1 VLARLPLVLGKAL
14 RVGLPTR
21 EWGAVSEA
29 DFYWAEPTAHAS
41 WRWAVLMG
49 ANSRTYKFPLGDA
62 LLELAAS
69 GRDAVTLEE
78 LAARYAMGIVR
89 RVGDAPQASERTPL
103 AATDFLT
110 VAKEEASKSLA
121 LGQPSGRLVQAAVKS
136 IPGMVMDKFHN
147 VRGGELPHTFY
158 SLHGRGRDRMVQLSQ
173 DLRRIAASP
182 QVASLRAELDARWSI
197 VETSFTTGV
206 GRSVMEDGLAIDF
219 AEWRL
224 TDKRRRRSVAGVK
237 EAVVGFQ
244 HGRCLTCGDIIWQGD
259 RIAIDHVFP
268 LALMDHFPV
277 ARQWPELDLDRV
289 WNLAP
294 AHYDC
299 NAGKSARPPRAAEL
313 SRLVQR
319 NEAIMNSPHP
329 LKRTLE
335 ITLGPF
341 ASRGGWPEYVRAVL
355 NVFS

>member
-1 VLARLPLVLGKAL
+1 M
-14 RVGLPTR
+14 
-21 EWGAVSEA
+21 SEA
-29 DFYWAEPTAHAS
+29 DFYRAEPTAHAS

-49 ANSRTYKFPLGDA
+49 ANSRTYKFALGDA

-69 GRDAVTLEE
+69 GRDAVTIEE
-78 LAARYAMGIVR
+78 LAARYAMGIAR
-89 RVGDAPQASERTPL
+89 RVGDAPQASERMSL
-103 AATDFLT
+103 AAADFLT
-110 VAKEEASKSLA
+110 VATEEAAESLA
-121 LGQPSGRLVQAAVKS
+121 AGQPSERLVQAAVKS

-158 SLHGRGRDRMVQLSQ
+158 SLSGRGRGRTVQLSP
-173 DLRRIAASP
+173 DLRRIAVSP
-182 QVASLRAELDARWSI
+182 QLASLRDELDARWSI

-206 GRSVMEDGLAIDF
+206 GRSVMEDGLAVDF

-224 TDKRRRRSVAGVK
+224 TDRRRRRSVAGVK

-244 HGRCLTCGDIIWQGD
+244 HGRCLTCGDMMWPGD
-259 RIAIDHVFP
+259 RVAIDHVFP
-268 LALMDHFPV
+268 LALMDNFPV

-299 NAGKSARPPRAAEL
+299 NADKSARPPTAEEL

-319 NEAIMNSPHP
+319 NEAIMSSPHP
-329 LKRTLE
+329 LRRTLE

-341 ASRGGWPEYVRAVL
+341 SASGGWRAFVRAVQDL
-355 NVFS
+355 FW

>member
-1 VLARLPLVLGKAL
+1 
-14 RVGLPTR
+14 
-21 EWGAVSEA
+21 VSEA
-29 DFYWAEPTAHAS
+29 DFFRAEPTAHAS

-49 ANSRTYKFPLGDA
+49 ANSRTYKFALGDA

-78 LAARYAMGIVR
+78 VAASYAMGIIR
-89 RVGDAPQASERTPL
+89 RVGDAPQAPERTSL

-110 VAKEEASKSLA
+110 VATEEAAESLA
-121 LGQPSGRLVQAAVKS
+121 VGQPSDLLVQAAVKS

-158 SLHGRGRDRMVQLSQ
+158 SLSGHGRGRVVQLSP

-182 QVASLRAELDARWSI
+182 QLVSLRGELDARWNI
-197 VETSFTTGV
+197 VETSFITGV
-206 GRSVMEDGLAIDF
+206 GRSVMEDGLAVDL

-224 TDKRRRRSVAGVK
+224 TDRRRRRSVAGVK

-244 HGRCLTCGDIIWQGD
+244 HGRCLTCGDMIWSED
-259 RIAIDHVFP
+259 RDAIDHVFP
-268 LALMDHFPV
+268 LALMGRFPV
-277 ARQWPELDLDRV
+277 ARQWPELDLDTV

-299 NAGKSARPPRAAEL
+299 NADKGARPPTAAEL
-313 SRLVQR
+313 LRLVQR
-319 NEAIMNSPHP
+319 NDAIMNSPHP
-329 LKRTLE
+329 LKRTLQ

-341 ASRGGWPEYVRAVL
+341 SASGGWQAFIRAVQD
-355 NVFS
+355 VFS